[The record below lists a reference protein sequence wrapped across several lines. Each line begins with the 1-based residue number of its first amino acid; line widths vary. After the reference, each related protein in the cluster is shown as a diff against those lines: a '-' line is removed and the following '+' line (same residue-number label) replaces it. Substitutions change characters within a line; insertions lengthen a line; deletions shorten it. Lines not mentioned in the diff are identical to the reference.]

1 MNDEANSLGTGG
13 RQLFDEMSLEED
25 SYELT
30 SLIVET
36 CRVKDRLDL
45 CHRVLSGEK
54 ALWMRLVPS
63 RGDST
68 VLEVRID
75 SAAQESRQLLTVYRQ
90 MLAEIKR
97 RRADDVEPGADGYG
111 NPLDD
116 L

>member
-1 MNDEANSLGTGG
+1 MDDEADGLGPGG
-13 RQLFDEMSLEED
+13 RQLFEEMSREED

-30 SLIVET
+30 TLILET
-36 CRVKDRLDL
+36 CRVKDRLDF
-45 CHRVLSGEK
+45 CHRVLSGDN
-54 ALWMRLVPS
+54 ALWMRLIPS

-75 SAAQESRQLLTVYRQ
+75 SAAQEARQLLTVYRQ
-90 MLAEIKR
+90 MLAEINR
-97 RRADDVEPGADGYG
+97 RRADDVDPDTGGYT

>member
-1 MNDEANSLGTGG
+1 MDDEADGLCPGG
-13 RQLFDEMSLEED
+13 RQLFDEMSLEAD

-30 SLIVET
+30 SLIIET

-54 ALWMRLVPS
+54 ALWMRLVPT

-75 SAAQESRQLLTVYRQ
+75 SAAAEARQLLTVYRQ
-90 MLAEIKR
+90 MLTEIKR
-97 RRADDVEPGADGYG
+97 RRADDVDPGAGGYD

>member
-1 MNDEANSLGTGG
+1 MDDEADSLGPRG

-25 SYELT
+25 PYELT
-30 SLIVET
+30 TLILET
-36 CRVKDRLDL
+36 CRVKDRLDF
-45 CHRVLSGEK
+45 CHRVMSGDN
-54 ALWMRLVPS
+54 ALWMRLIPS

-75 SAAQESRQLLTVYRQ
+75 SAAQEARQLLTLYRQ

-97 RRADDVEPGADGYG
+97 RRADDVDPGAGGYG